1 MPGEVVEWPEPL
13 NSTIQIKVAEW
24 CGGWAG
30 YWRCMTHK
38 RPSYDLKLFLRHV
51 YAGGR
56 HEIVWFCETY
66 QRPESRHLAK

>member
-1 MPGEVVEWPEPL
+1 
-13 NSTIQIKVAEW
+13 
-24 CGGWAG
+24 
-30 YWRCMTHK
+30 
-38 RPSYDLKLFLRHV
+38 LKLFLRHV